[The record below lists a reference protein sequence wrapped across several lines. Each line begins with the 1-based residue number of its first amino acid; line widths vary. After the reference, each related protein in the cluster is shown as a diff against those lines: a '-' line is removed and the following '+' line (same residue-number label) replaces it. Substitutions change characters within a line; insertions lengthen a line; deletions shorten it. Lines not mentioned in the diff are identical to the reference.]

1 MFCHAA
7 VESKA
12 RFAGLPGDVGRDMAV
27 FRTQKGIFG
36 ADGFF
41 GKHVEIG
48 DLSALSLSHL
58 RYFAASLIADKLSAQ
73 ALADAVMAIPDLE
86 AAALQLVDRSE
97 RRYGGVQKAF
107 AAAGKSPLLR
117 EEISALSTW
126 LSL

>member
-7 VESKA
+7 VEPKA

-48 DLSALSLSHL
+48 A
-58 RYFAASLIADKLSAQ
+58 
-73 ALADAVMAIPDLE
+73 
-86 AAALQLVDRSE
+86 
-97 RRYGGVQKAF
+97 RRG
-107 AAAGKSPLLR
+107 R
-117 EEISALSTW
+117 C
-126 LSL
+126 

>member
-48 DLSALSLSHL
+48 A
-58 RYFAASLIADKLSAQ
+58 RQPAAVQ
-73 ALADAVMAIPDLE
+73 RVRERVFVYQP
-86 AAALQLVDRSE
+86 AA
-97 RRYGGVQKAF
+97 GGVDEYGRRLHQRQRLAVDDVQRVG
-107 AAAGKSPLLR
+107 ALR
-117 EEISALSTW
+117 AMQGR
-126 LSL
+126 